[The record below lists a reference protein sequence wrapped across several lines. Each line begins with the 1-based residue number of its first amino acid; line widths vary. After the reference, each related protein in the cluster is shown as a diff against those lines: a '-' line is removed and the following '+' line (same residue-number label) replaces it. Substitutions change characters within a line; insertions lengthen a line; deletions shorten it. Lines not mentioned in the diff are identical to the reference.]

1 MALVFARELQVHLA
15 VTLIASA
22 PHTQHPSSSR
32 DNGREAMGRVTHWSL
47 RTNQETGQRV
57 WNAGCWVND
66 PRLPPTN
73 TRS

>member
-1 MALVFARELQVHLA
+1 MALVFHRELQVHLA

-32 DNGREAMGRVTHWSL
+32 DKGREAMGRVTHWSL

-66 PRLPPTN
+66 PHLPPTN